1 MTARLFSKTGALAG
15 TDFQIG
21 REAVIGRDAQCDLV
35 LFPHTISSR
44 HARIFYK
51 EDARTYFIEDLGSS
65 NGTLVDRMPL
75 RAAVRLSALHVI
87 TFASDIHFI
96 FQMGAKAAP
105 VAPAPAAPAR
115 RVPDRGA
122 STTLGSPASLPAGG
136 LATFGPDDPGMRTSM
151 GQSFAA
157 LPDLPGMD
165 QETLPPSASPA
176 PTPPPAIEYALELKL
191 ADGKEMRVALKPGKY
206 LLGRGSMCDIVVAD
220 SFVSTRHA
228 ELFVSDA
235 GVEIVDLQSSN
246 HTYVDD
252 AQISERTRLSVG
264 ARLRFGPKITA
275 VLR

>member
-15 TDFQIG
+15 TDFQID
-21 REAVIGRDAQCDLV
+21 REALIGRDAQCDLV

-51 EDARTYFIEDLGSS
+51 EAARAYFIEDLGSS
-65 NGTLVDRMPL
+65 NGTLVDRVPL
-75 RAAVRLSALHVI
+75 REAVRLNALNVI

-105 VAPAPAAPAR
+105 AAPAPAAPVR

-122 STTLGSPASLPAGG
+122 STSLGSPSSLSAGG

-165 QETLPPSASPA
+165 QETLPPSPA
-176 PTPPPAIEYALELKL
+176 PAPPPAIEYALELKL
-191 ADGKEMRVALKPGKY
+191 ADGKEMRVALKTGNY

-228 ELFVSDA
+228 ELFVADA

-252 AQISERTRLSVG
+252 VQIGERTRLSVG
-264 ARLRFGPKITA
+264 ARLRFGPKVTA